1 MDLRNSQH
9 RFRLV
14 LGFLF
19 FTFCICLI
27 WIKREIFKLSL
38 TTANYQSPDAYLA
51 QTLNLEA
58 KGYIIYDLNKE
69 KAVRTENATT
79 IFALASLSKVIII
92 GAYLDYKKTHKE
104 NIDQDGY
111 AYIQKILVESDNEA
125 IEDLNKRFEEK
136 NSVSLMTLAMR
147 LGDKLGFANELN
159 FTNPSGLDIDEVQ
172 ASNFGTPR
180 AVAATYSYLYK
191 NYPEVFQKTKFY
203 NSESEGE
210 TLVNTNPT
218 AEETF
223 GILSSKTGY
232 TDVAGGNLAVTVT
245 PAPGSEFLL
254 IVFGSSKEGRFKDIQ
269 KLNTILPVI
278 LKIQ

>member
-19 FTFCICLI
+19 FIFCLCLI
-27 WIKREIFKLSL
+27 WINRERFRL
-38 TTANYQSPDAYLA
+38 TLATANYRSPDAHLA
-51 QTLNLEA
+51 QTLNLEG
-58 KGYIIYDLNKE
+58 KGYIIYDLHNQKI
-69 KAVRTENATT
+69 VRAENATST
-79 IFALASLSKVIII
+79 FALASLSKVIII
-92 GAYLDYKKTHKE
+92 GAYLDYKRSHNET
-104 NIDQDGY
+104 IDQDGY

-136 NSVSLMTLAMR
+136 NSISLMVLTMQLGDR
-147 LGDKLGFANELN
+147 LGFPNELK
-159 FTNPSGLDIDEVQ
+159 FTNSSGLDIDEVQ

-180 AVAATYSYLYK
+180 AVAAVYGYLYK
-191 NYPEVFQKTKFY
+191 NYPEVFQKTKFDK
-203 NSESEGE
+203 SVSEGE

-218 AEETF
+218 TEETF

-254 IVFGSSKEGRFKDIQ
+254 VVFGSSKEGRFKDIQ
-269 KLNTILPVI
+269 KLNTILPII

>member
-1 MDLRNSQH
+1 LINRE
-9 RFRLV
+9 RFRLSV
-14 LGFLF
+14 A
-19 FTFCICLI
+19 
-27 WIKREIFKLSL
+27 
-38 TTANYQSPDAYLA
+38 TANYQSPDAHLS
-51 QTLNLEA
+51 QTLDLEA
-58 KGYIIYDLNKE
+58 KSYIIYDLNNQKI
-69 KAVRTENATT
+69 VRAENATST
-79 IFALASLSKVIII
+79 FALASLSKVIII
-92 GAYLDYKKTHKE
+92 GAYLDYKKLHNET
-104 NIDQDGY
+104 IDTDGY
-111 AYIQKILVESDNEA
+111 AYIEKILVESDNEA

-136 NSVSLMTLAMR
+136 NGMSLMILAMQ
-147 LGDKLGFANELN
+147 LADKLGFPNEFK

-180 AVAATYSYLYK
+180 AVATVYSYLYK
-191 NYPEVFQKTKFY
+191 NYPEVFQKTKF
-203 NSESEGE
+203 NKSVSGGE
-210 TLVNTNPT
+210 TLINTNHT
-218 AEETF
+218 IEETF